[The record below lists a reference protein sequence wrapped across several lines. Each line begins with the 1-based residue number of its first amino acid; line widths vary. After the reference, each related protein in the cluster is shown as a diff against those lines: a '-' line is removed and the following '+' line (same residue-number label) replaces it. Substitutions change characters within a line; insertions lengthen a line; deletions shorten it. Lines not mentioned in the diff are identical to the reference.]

1 MADVLIEMRGVSIRL
16 GEFAVHDAHLE
27 VEKGEYFVLLGPT
40 GAGKTVLL
48 ECIAGL
54 HRPQSGDVLVEGRR
68 VNRVPPEQRG
78 LGYLPQDYALFPHLD
93 VAQNIGFGMRLRR
106 KSRDETERKVNE
118 LAGLLKITHLLGRS
132 PLHLSG
138 GEKQRVALAR
148 ALAIEP
154 KVLLLDEPLSAL
166 DEQTRETLCVE
177 LRRVHAELRT
187 TTVHVSHNFEETLAV
202 ADRIGI
208 IQDGRVRQVGTPED
222 VFRRPA
228 SEFVARFVRSENI
241 WRGMGERRGVGT
253 PAGGAAEVP
262 TQRNGFGTEVP
273 KHQPQRRRND
283 EIATGR
289 EQRPPLAMTDRGAGP
304 SRGLF
309 VSVGLVSLK
318 ASAGPEGEVYL
329 TVRPEDVEVG
339 AAFSSDLPNMVTG
352 PIARVVDRGPLVR
365 VDVDGAVTMVALVPR
380 RAWQASGLQVGEM
393 ACAWFAPESA
403 HVFAAEGERQGNRR

>member
-16 GEFAVHDAHLE
+16 GEFAVHDAHLQ
-27 VEKGEYFVLLGPT
+27 VTKGEYFVLLGPT

-54 HRPQSGDVLVEGRR
+54 HRPGSGDVFVEGRR

-78 LGYLPQDYALFPHLD
+78 MGYLPQDYALFPHLD

-106 KSRDETERKVNE
+106 RSRSETERRVNE
-118 LAGLLKITHLLGRS
+118 LAELLKITHLLGRS
-132 PLHLSG
+132 PVHLSG

-177 LRRVHAELRT
+177 LRRVHTELKT

-208 IQDGRVRQVGTPED
+208 ISDGRMRQVGTTEE
-222 VFRRPA
+222 VFHRPA

-241 WRGMGERRGVGT
+241 WRGQGRRGS
-253 PAGGAAEVP
+253 GG
-262 TQRNGFGTEVP
+262 
-273 KHQPQRRRND
+273 
-283 EIATGR
+283 
-289 EQRPPLAMTDRGAGP
+289 LY
-304 SRGLF
+304 
-309 VSVGLVSLK
+309 VSVGLLSFK
-318 ASAGPEGEVYL
+318 AAEGPEGEVFL
-329 TVRPEDVEVG
+329 TVRPEEVEI
-339 AAFSSDLPNMVTG
+339 AASFSSDLPNMVTG

-365 VDVDGAVTMVALVPR
+365 VDVAGAVDMVGLVPR
-380 RAWQASGLQVGEM
+380 RAWQASGLEVGEM
-393 ACAWFAPESA
+393 ACAWFDPQAP
-403 HVFAAEGERQGNRR
+403 HVFAVKETTDERG

>member
-1 MADVLIEMRGVSIRL
+1 LADVLIEMRGVSIRL

-241 WRGMGERRGVGT
+241 WRGMGERRGVAT

-273 KHQPQRRRND
+273 KHQRSRRV
-283 EIATGR
+283 E
-289 EQRPPLAMTDRGAGP
+289 ESK
-304 SRGLF
+304 SRGQGRAGLHDEVF

-318 ASAGPEGEVYL
+318 ASGGPEGDVYL

-339 AAFSSDLPNMVTG
+339 APFSSDLPNMVTG

>member
-16 GEFAVHDAHLE
+16 GEFAVHDVHLQ
-27 VEKGEYFVLLGPT
+27 VTKGEYFVLLGPT

-54 HRPQSGDVLVEGRR
+54 HRPESGDVFVEGRR

-106 KSRDETERKVNE
+106 RSRSETERRVNE
-118 LAGLLKITHLLGRS
+118 LAELLKITHLLGRS
-132 PLHLSG
+132 PVHLSG

-177 LRRVHAELRT
+177 LKRVHTELKT

-208 IQDGRVRQVGTPED
+208 ISDGRMRQVGTTEE
-222 VFRRPA
+222 VFHRPA

-241 WRGMGERRGVGT
+241 WRGQGQRGS
-253 PAGGAAEVP
+253 GG
-262 TQRNGFGTEVP
+262 
-273 KHQPQRRRND
+273 
-283 EIATGR
+283 
-289 EQRPPLAMTDRGAGP
+289 LY
-304 SRGLF
+304 
-309 VSVGLVSLK
+309 VSVGLLSLK
-318 ASAGPEGEVYL
+318 AAEGPEGEVFL
-329 TVRPEDVEVG
+329 TVRPEEVEI
-339 AAFSSDLPNMVTG
+339 AAPFSSDLPNMVRG

-365 VDVDGAVTMVALVPR
+365 VDVAGAVDMVGLVPR

-393 ACAWFAPESA
+393 ACAWFDPQAP
-403 HVFAAEGERQGNRR
+403 HVFAVE

>member
-1 MADVLIEMRGVSIRL
+1 LIEVRGVSIRL
-16 GEFAVHDAHLE
+16 GEFAVHDAHLQ

-54 HRPQSGDVLVEGRR
+54 HRPESGDVLVEGRR
-68 VNRVPPEQRG
+68 MNRVPPEQRG

-93 VAQNIGFGMRLRR
+93 VARNIGFGMRLRR
-106 KSRDETERKVNE
+106 KSRDKIERKVNE

-177 LRRVHAELRT
+177 LRRVHSELKT

-208 IQDGRVRQVGTPED
+208 IQDGRVRQVGTAED

-241 WRGMGERRGVGT
+241 WRGVGARGGVGT
-253 PAGGAAEVP
+253 EVP
-262 TQRNGFGTEVP
+262 TQLNGFGTEVP
-273 KHQPQRRRND
+273 KHQTQRGQND

-289 EQRPPLAMTDRGAGP
+289 EQPPLAMTDRGAGP
-304 SRGLF
+304 SKGLF
-309 VSVGLVSLK
+309 VSVGLISLK
-318 ASAGPEGEVYL
+318 AADGPEGEVYL
-329 TVRPEDVEVG
+329 TVRPEEVEV
-339 AAFSSDLPNMVTG
+339 AAPFSSDLPNMVTG
-352 PIARVVDRGPLVR
+352 PIVRVVDRGPLVR

-380 RAWQASGLQVGEM
+380 RAWQATGLRMGEM

-403 HVFAAEGERQGNRR
+403 HVFGVEGEGGTQMNADGR

>member
-1 MADVLIEMRGVSIRL
+1 MTAFMGNALIEVRGVSIRL
-16 GEFAVHDAHLE
+16 GEFAVHDASID
-27 VEKGEYFVLLGPT
+27 VGRGEYFVLLGPT

-54 HRPQSGDVLVEGRR
+54 HRPERGDVMVEGRR
-68 VNRVPPEQRG
+68 MNDVPPEQRG

-93 VAQNIGFGMRLRR
+93 VARNIGFGMRLRR
-106 KSRDETERKVNE
+106 KSGGEIERRVNE
-118 LAGLLKITHLLGRS
+118 LAELLKITHLLARS

-177 LRRVHAELRT
+177 LRRVHTELGT

-208 IQDGRVRQVGTPED
+208 ISDGRVRQIGAPEE
-222 VFRRPA
+222 VFHRPA
-228 SEFVARFVRSENI
+228 SEFVARFVRAENI
-241 WRGMGERRGVGT
+241 LRGRAERRG
-253 PAGGAAEVP
+253 
-262 TQRNGFGTEVP
+262 
-273 KHQPQRRRND
+273 D
-283 EIATGR
+283 
-289 EQRPPLAMTDRGAGP
+289 
-304 SRGLF
+304 GLF

-318 ASAGPEGEVYL
+318 AAEGPEGEVFL

-339 AAFSSDLPNMVTG
+339 GPFSSDLCNVITG

-380 RAWQASGLQVGEM
+380 RAWQATGLRVGEM

-403 HVFAAEGERQGNRR
+403 HVFGVE